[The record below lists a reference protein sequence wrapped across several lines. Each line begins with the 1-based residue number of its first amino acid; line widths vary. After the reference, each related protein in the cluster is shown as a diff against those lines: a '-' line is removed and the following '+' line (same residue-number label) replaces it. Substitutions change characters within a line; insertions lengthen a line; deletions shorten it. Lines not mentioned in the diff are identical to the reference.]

1 MDLIFPRMIYL
12 RRTIKKS
19 SKTPN
24 CSTLST
30 YARKRCTCAPAG
42 LLSTRENET
51 ANKFP
56 AVQWPKKVDISRL
69 YRVTERGIR
78 TDWLFSRDTRVRAR
92 PSRAQLYR
100 YHSWLLRIC
109 NTFFALSIN
118 FFGALISFYHCLS
131 FSSLFFFLFLFQW
144 TRCRELRW
152 WNYYKYPSKI
162 SEHQKVIIAQNTL
175 ETFLVVM

>member
-51 ANKFP
+51 ASKFP

-78 TDWLFSRDTRVRAR
+78 TDWLFSRDTRCALDHRAHSYIVITADFYVYVI
-92 PSRAQLYR
+92 PFSPYQLIF
-100 YHSWLLRIC
+100 SG
-109 NTFFALSIN
+109 FN
-118 FFGALISFYHCLS
+118 FFLSLSEFFKSFFFS
-131 FSSLFFFLFLFQW
+131 FSFSVNKMQGIKMMKLL
-144 TRCRELRW
+144 
-152 WNYYKYPSKI
+152 
-162 SEHQKVIIAQNTL
+162 
-175 ETFLVVM
+175 